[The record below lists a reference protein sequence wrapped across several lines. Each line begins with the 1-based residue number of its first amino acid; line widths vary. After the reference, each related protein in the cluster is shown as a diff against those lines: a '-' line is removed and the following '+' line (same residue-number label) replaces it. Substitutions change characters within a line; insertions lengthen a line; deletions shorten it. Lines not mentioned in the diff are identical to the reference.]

1 MPLQLAVTQPDGS
14 VREHLLYEGRA
25 YSVGRA
31 DEADITIPHPQVS
44 RLHASLQASNDAM
57 WSLTDTSSNGC
68 FSSGSA
74 VSKLIIAQPS
84 SVMFGPVTC
93 QLTPV
98 LPTDVLR
105 ADSQQVW
112 REQQLKM
119 HSKQLQ
125 QCTSSQALLLLAQE
139 CMQQFLGC
147 ERAAA
152 MLVSDPGMGTISASY
167 PQWLRQDG
175 FTGSRS
181 FIRQCLA
188 TQAVMAVGDLTEE
201 AGLANQQS
209 IIRYNIK
216 AALAVPLM
224 LNDTAIGVLY
234 ADSITSRCYF
244 TDTDIALVCRL
255 ASLLACR
262 ILLLTIDHK
271 INAITHTVASAQ
283 KEAFDT
289 NPI

>member
-31 DEADITIPHPQVS
+31 AEADITIPHPQVS
-44 RLHASLQASNDAM
+44 RLHASLQATNDAL
-57 WSLTDTSSNGC
+57 WSLTDTSSSGC
-68 FSSGSA
+68 FSSGSP
-74 VSKLIIAQPS
+74 VSRLIIGQSS
-84 SVMFGPVTC
+84 SVMFGPVAC

-98 LPTDVLR
+98 LPAEVLR
-105 ADSQQVW
+105 ADSHQVW
-112 REQQLKM
+112 REQQLM
-119 HSKQLQ
+119 LHSKQLQ

-139 CMQQFLGC
+139 CMQQSLGC

-152 MLVSDPGMGTISASY
+152 IMVSDPSIGAISTSY
-167 PQWLRQDG
+167 PQWLREDG

-188 TQAVMAVGDLTEE
+188 KQAVMAVGDISE
-201 AGLANQQS
+201 APGLANQQS

-216 AALAVPLM
+216 AALAVPLI

-234 ADSITSRCYF
+234 ADSITTRCYF

-255 ASLLACR
+255 ASLLVCR
-262 ILLLTIDHK
+262 IQLLTIERK
-271 INAITHTVASAQ
+271 IDALTRIVVSAE
-283 KEAFDT
+283 KGALDT
-289 NPI
+289 NTI